1 MQKAKTFEPAI
12 DVQSNRGRD
21 SPIRGNSP
29 VSAMGEVI
37 ASPFKSVYELIVNR
51 SSPINIEQ
59 KHNDRGSPK
68 YSLVSPPCS
77 PEVMSKPAVMLWKPK
92 TQHNNPT
99 PPTEVT
105 STAATPDKIKASNPF
120 NFDAPKPKR
129 VSPILSKN
137 KNFGI
142 SPCSPTYSPEPKKDV
157 VVKRVKRNNY
167 NKNHWK
173 MRYQCHDAK
182 IQELTK
188 CIDRM
193 HVLEKEVQKRQH
205 DLQEFEQKYAA
216 LRLSERRE
224 NITEDKLADD
234 FKMKCDEI
242 DKISCVNS
250 QSCETKSQSV
260 LMDSDKEDDLIA
272 GQYKSEKADNNIDPG
287 YEFCVS
293 VNEFG
298 VPVKENPFRW
308 WNPWTWFRQ
317 GTRRWSHARTATVNG
332 NLRGVFEEEAKLLRE
347 NAHIM
352 EYVVETTSPH
362 WFFIEPTYQKESVLV
377 SGQVTA
383 NATTRFSDDTPDPD
397 RISKFLSHLYAI
409 NVGRSVIQLKFDDSS
424 DTVVRNM
431 SSIIWTSAVLASDL
445 LVDGTALRHFQESP
459 HLAGSSTGT
468 VSTMWAY
475 LQSRIV
481 NAINW
486 LFTNRVW
493 SVVGQCIL
501 GFLVTSLM
509 SHYLPQIAA
518 IAVRS
523 LNQLNTA
530 C

>member
-1 MQKAKTFEPAI
+1 MFAKASNPAI
-12 DVQSNRGRD
+12 DVQSTRGRD

-29 VSAMGEVI
+29 VQAMGEVL
-37 ASPFKSVYELIVNR
+37 ASPFKSVYEFVVNR

-59 KHNDRGSPK
+59 KHDDRGSPK
-68 YSLVSPPCS
+68 FALVSPPCS
-77 PEVMSKPAVMLWKPK
+77 PPVNSQPAVLLWKAK
-92 TQHNNPT
+92 THQSAVT
-99 PPTEVT
+99 PPTVVT
-105 STAATPDKIKASNPF
+105 STAATPDKVKASNPF
-120 NFDAPKPKR
+120 NFDLAVPKPSR
-129 VSPILSKN
+129 VSPVLK
-137 KNFGI
+137 KNFGV
-142 SPCSPTYSPEPKKDV
+142 SPCSPSYSPEIKSKKI
-157 VVKRVKRNNY
+157 VKRNNN
-167 NKNHWK
+167 NKNFWK
-173 MRYQCHDAK
+173 KRCQVHEAK
-182 IQELTK
+182 INELTK
-188 CIDRM
+188 RIEKLR
-193 HVLEKEVQKRQH
+193 VIEKEIEERSKDLGQYEEKYKCMRLAEKRVG
-205 DLQEFEQKYAA
+205 LV
-216 LRLSERRE
+216 
-224 NITEDKLADD
+224 EDPEIKVADQ
-234 FKMKCDEI
+234 FKKKCQEI
-242 DKISCVNS
+242 DDIQS
-250 QSCETKSQSV
+250 QTIDDIKDV
-260 LMDSDKEDDLIA
+260 HMDSDQEDDLIA

-293 VNEFG
+293 VNEYG
-298 VPVKENPFRW
+298 VPVKENPFQW
-308 WNPWTWFRQ
+308 WNPWTWFRH
-317 GTRRWSHARTATVNG
+317 GTRRWSHARTATVKG

-383 NATTRFSDDTPDPD
+383 NATTRFSDDTPDPE

-424 DTVVRNM
+424 ETVVRNM
-431 SSIIWTSAVLASDL
+431 SSIVWTSAVLASDL

-459 HLAGSSTGT
+459 RLAGTSMGT

-475 LQSRIV
+475 LQSRTV
-481 NAINW
+481 NVINW

-518 IAVRS
+518 IAIRS
-523 LNQLNTA
+523 LSQSNTA